1 MERSLKEL
9 AREAVQHPKIS
20 GFLCVDSNGLCL
32 ASEGTANEKSSG
44 IIATIASLAAKLEP
58 NATKS
63 PVISIESEKTKIL
76 IQSKDSITTAIY
88 KNTSSHSP
96 TSGSQST

>member
-1 MERSLKEL
+1 MESRLQEL
-9 AREAVQHPKIS
+9 AREAIRHPNIK
-20 GFLCVDSNGLCL
+20 GFMCIDSRGMCVC
-32 ASEGTANEKSSG
+32 AEGSANEKSSG

-96 TSGSQST
+96 SSGSQST